1 MVYWKTINLN
11 NFDTV
16 PLRELV
22 PGKKYIMYGNGQVGN
37 GQVYPGSRWIII
49 FKERHDNNI
58 HIVVDVLNVAFSNQ
72 LFTQHNKYYLGE
84 NKLLDSSPFI
94 FYDYNEIFKM
104 KTIMEKRPPS
114 SPIKSLASLSKY
126 QLPTSMLPIAKRFD
140 QLGGKRTK
148 KRSTKAKRKT
158 RRRNIII

>member
-16 PLRELV
+16 PQSELI
-22 PGKKYIMYGNGQVGN
+22 PGKKYIMYGNGQF
-37 GQVYPGSRWIII
+37 YSGSRWIIV
-49 FKERHDNNI
+49 FKERHENNR
-58 HIVVDVLNVAFSNQ
+58 HIVVDVLNVNLSNR
-72 LFTQHNKYYLGE
+72 LFTEHKNYYLGE
-84 NKLLDSSPFI
+84 NILFDSSSFI

-104 KTIMEKRPPS
+104 KTIMDTRPPS
-114 SPIKSLASLSKY
+114 STIKSLASLSKY
-126 QLPTSMLPIAKRFD
+126 QLPTNMLPIAKHFD